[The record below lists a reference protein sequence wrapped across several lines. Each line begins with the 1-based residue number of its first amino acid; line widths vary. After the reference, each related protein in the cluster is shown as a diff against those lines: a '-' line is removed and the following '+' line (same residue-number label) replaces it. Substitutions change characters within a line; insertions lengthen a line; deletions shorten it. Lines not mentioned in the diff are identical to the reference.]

1 MDIIYGVVTKVNYYD
16 EAKSF
21 GIVKLRIDFND
32 KEMAKYRNILF
43 TNTFSV
49 LSVFDRKPLIEEEY
63 KFSGEFETTSFGPQ
77 FKAKTFEHINEDSKE
92 GIIAY
97 LSSDN
102 FPGVGK
108 ATALKIYNKLGNK
121 CLDMIVNDKNVLNG
135 LGIKASLKDI
145 IYDNLVYNTNSKK
158 VIVELLNLG
167 LTMHMATTIF
177 KNLGK
182 NALEKIKADPYIL
195 MYKVEG
201 IGFIRADNI
210 ASLVGIKKDAPV
222 RLKALINYCLVKYG
236 ANTGNT
242 FIDEVTLYSECL
254 KFLEKDADILSKD
267 DFADYLNDLKNE
279 SKIVIDSDNLIY
291 VVKTYNDEYNIARRI
306 YKLLQNNKSEFKVE
320 KIDYA
325 LEEIMRVNKITY
337 TDKQKEAI
345 KKALIEPIIIITG
358 GPGTGKST
366 IIKGIIDMYSNM
378 FKNSDA
384 ASDMIGLVAPTGR
397 AAKRLKELTLHDA
410 STIHKLLGYEGGER
424 YMYSAENKLDIKM
437 LIVDEFSMVDADLA
451 CRLFSSI
458 NDDCKVVI
466 VGDADQLPS
475 VACGNVLLDLINT
488 KEITTIK
495 LEHIH
500 RQAANSSIVELAHS
514 VNKGALPYD
523 VATLKHDR
531 NFLICDDN
539 HIIPFII
546 KTVANALD
554 KGMNLV
560 KDIQVLVPMY
570 RGSIGIEAINHELQS
585 HFNPGGKEYL
595 HLGKRFRV
603 GDKVI
608 QLVNRSEKNIMNGDI
623 GYINDI
629 LIDGDKL
636 IKLTVTYDIGDV
648 EYGSDE
654 LDEIMLAYAISIH
667 KSQGSEF
674 PLVIVPFSF
683 KYYIMLKRKL
693 IYTAITRAK
702 KYLIMMGNVEAM
714 RKGIVEIEDDRK
726 TKLTSRI
733 KEIINDPSKIKSSDL
748 IVDSSEEDDIEEVS
762 PFDFL

>member
-1 MDIIYGVVTKVNYYD
+1 MDTIYGVVTKVNYYD

-77 FKAKTFEHINEDSKE
+77 FKAKTYERLNEDSKE

-102 FPGVGK
+102 FPGVGPS
-108 ATALKIYNKLGNK
+108 TALKIYNKLGPK
-121 CLDMIVNDKNVLNG
+121 ALDMIVNDKSVLDG
-135 LGIKASLKDI
+135 LGIRENLKQI
-145 IYDNLVYNTNSKK
+145 IYENLVYNTNSKK

-167 LTMHMATTIF
+167 LTMHMANVIF
-177 KNLGK
+177 KTFGTT
-182 NALEKIKADPYIL
+182 ALDKIKENPYLL

-210 ASLVGIKKDAPV
+210 ATLVGIKKDAPV
-222 RLKALINYCLVKYG
+222 RLKALINYCLVRYCASCG
-236 ANTGNT
+236 DTYV
-242 FIDEVTLYSECL
+242 DEATLYSECI
-254 KFLEKDADILSKD
+254 KFLEKDENILSKD
-267 DFADYLNDLKNE
+267 DFSDYLTDLKNE
-279 SKIVIDSDNLIY
+279 GKIVIDDDNLIY
-291 VVKTYNDEYNIARRI
+291 VVKTYNDEYNIARI
-306 YKLLQNNKSEFKVE
+306 VYKLLQNNKAEFKEE
-320 KIDYA
+320 KIDFV
-325 LEEIMRVNKITY
+325 LKEVMRINNITY
-337 TDKQKEAI
+337 TDKQIEAI
-345 KKALIEPIIIITG
+345 KKALLEPIIIITG

-366 IIKGIIDMYSNM
+366 IIKAIVDIYTNL

-384 ASDMIGLVAPTGR
+384 ASEAVALAAPTGR
-397 AAKRLKELTLHDA
+397 AAKRLKELTFHNA
-410 STIHKLLGYEGGER
+410 TTIHKLLGYEGADR
-424 YMYSAENKLDIKM
+424 FMYNSNNKLDIKM

-451 CRLFSSI
+451 YRLLSSI
-458 NDDCKVVI
+458 NEDCKVVI

-488 KEITTIK
+488 KEITTVK

-500 RQAANSSIVELAHS
+500 RQAANSSIIELAHS

-531 NFLICDDN
+531 NFIVCDDN

-554 KGMNLV
+554 KGMNIV

-570 RGSIGIEAINHELQS
+570 RGNIGIDAINHELQS
-585 HFNPGGKEYL
+585 HFNPNGKEYSYF
-595 HLGKRFRV
+595 GRRFRE

-623 GYINDI
+623 GYISSII
-629 LIDGDKL
+629 LDDDRL
-636 IKLTVTYDIGDV
+636 ISMKITYDIGEV
-648 EYGSDE
+648 EYTKDE
-654 LDEIMLAYAISIH
+654 LEEVMLAYAISIH

-702 KYLIMMGNVEAM
+702 KYLIMMGNIEAM
-714 RKGIVEIEDDRK
+714 RKGIVEIEDDRH

-733 KEIINDPSKIKSSDL
+733 KEIFNEPSKLK
-748 IVDSSEEDDIEEVS
+748 DSEAIIDTEEDDIEEVS

>member
-1 MDIIYGVVTKVNYYD
+1 MDTIHGIVTKVNYYD
-16 EAKSF
+16 DAKSF
-21 GIVKLRIDFND
+21 GIVRIKVDFND
-32 KEMAKYRNILF
+32 KDMAKYRNILF

-49 LSVFDRKPLIEEEY
+49 LSFFDRKPILEEEY
-63 KFSGEFETTSFGPQ
+63 KFEGEFETTSFGPQ
-77 FKAKTFEHINEDSKE
+77 FKAKTYERLNEDSKE

-97 LSSDN
+97 LSSDD
-102 FPGVGK
+102 FPGVGP
-108 ATALKIYNKLGNK
+108 ATALKIYEKLGPK
-121 CLDMIVNDKNVLNG
+121 ALDMIANDKTVLDGIGLRANIKTIIYENIVLN
-135 LGIKASLKDI
+135 
-145 IYDNLVYNTNSKK
+145 TTSKK
-158 VIVELLNLG
+158 ALVELLNLG
-167 LTMHMATTIF
+167 LTMHMAKTIF
-177 KNLGK
+177 KTFGVSSLDR
-182 NALEKIKADPYIL
+182 IKENPYIL

-210 ASLVGIKKDAPV
+210 ASSVGIKKDAPV
-222 RLKALINYCLVKYG
+222 RLKALINYCLVKYCASSG
-236 ANTGNT
+236 DTYVS
-242 FIDEVTLYSECL
+242 EVDLYSECI
-254 KFLEKDADILSKD
+254 KFLDKDEKILSKD
-267 DFADYLNDLKNE
+267 DFSDYLNDLKNE
-279 SKIVIDSDNLIY
+279 GKIVIDSDNLIY
-291 VVKTYNDEYNIARRI
+291 VVKTYNDEYNIARIVYR
-306 YKLLQNNKSEFKVE
+306 LLQNNKTEFKE
-320 KIDYA
+320 KKIDFV
-325 LEEIMRVNKITY
+325 LEEVMRINQITY

-345 KKALIEPIIIITG
+345 KKALLEPIIIITG

-366 IIKGIIDMYSNM
+366 IIKAIVDIYSNL

-384 ASDMIGLVAPTGR
+384 ASDTIALATPTGR

-410 STIHKLLGYEGGER
+410 STIHKLLGYEGADR
-424 YMYSAENKLDIKM
+424 FIYNSSNRLDIKM

-451 CRLFSSI
+451 YRLLSSI

-488 KEITTIK
+488 KEITTVK

-531 NFLICDDN
+531 NFLVCDDN
-539 HIIPFII
+539 HIIPFIV
-546 KTVANALD
+546 KTIANALD

-570 RGSIGIEAINHELQS
+570 RGNVGIDAINHELQS
-585 HFNPGGKEYL
+585 HFNPNGKEYV
-595 HLGKRFRV
+595 HLGKRFRE

-623 GYINDI
+623 GYISYI
-629 LIDGDKL
+629 KTEDGKL
-636 IKLTVTYDIGDV
+636 IRMKVAFDIGEV
-648 EYGSDE
+648 EYTKDE
-654 LDEIMLAYAISIH
+654 LEELMLAYAISIH

-702 KYLIMMGNVEAM
+702 KYLIMLGNIEAM
-714 RKGIVEIEDDRK
+714 RKGIVEIEDDRH
-726 TKLTSRI
+726 TKLSSRI
-733 KEIINDPSKIKSSDL
+733 KEIFNNPEDINKNDL
-748 IVDSSEEDDIEEVS
+748 IEDSEEDIEEIS

>member
-1 MDIIYGVVTKVNYYD
+1 MDTIHGIVTKINYYD

-21 GIVKLRIDFND
+21 GIVKLKIDFND
-32 KEMAKYRNILF
+32 KDLAKYRNILF

-49 LSVFDRKPLIEEEY
+49 LSVFDRKPILEEEY
-63 KFSGEFETTSFGPQ
+63 KFSGEFETTQFGPQ
-77 FKAKTFEHINEDSKE
+77 FKAKTFERLNEDSKE

-102 FPGVGK
+102 FPGVGR
-108 ATALKIYNKLGNK
+108 ATALKIYEKLGPK
-121 CLDMIVNDKNVLNG
+121 ALDMIANDKSVLDGMGIRSNLKTIIYENIVLNT
-135 LGIKASLKDI
+135 S
-145 IYDNLVYNTNSKK
+145 SKK

-167 LTMHMATTIF
+167 LTMHMANVIYKTFGTAS
-177 KNLGK
+177 LD
-182 NALEKIKADPYIL
+182 KIKDNPYIL

-210 ASLVGIKKDAPV
+210 ATLVGIKKDAPV
-222 RLKALINYCLVKYG
+222 RLKALINYCLVRYCASSG
-236 ANTGNT
+236 DTYV
-242 FIDEVTLYSECL
+242 DEASLYSECI
-254 KFLEKDADILSKD
+254 KFLDKDEKILAKD
-267 DFADYLNDLKNE
+267 DFLDYLNDLKNE
-279 SKIVIDSDNLIY
+279 GKIVIDEDNLIY
-291 VVKTYNDEYNIARRI
+291 VVKTYNDEYNIARII
-306 YKLLQNNKSEFKVE
+306 YKLLQNSKSEFKEE
-320 KIDYA
+320 KINYV
-325 LEEIMRVNKITY
+325 LEEVMRINKITY

-345 KKALIEPIIIITG
+345 KKALLEPIVIITG

-366 IIKGIIDMYSNM
+366 IIKAIVDIYSNL

-384 ASDMIGLVAPTGR
+384 ASDTIALAAPTGR
-397 AAKRLKELTLHDA
+397 AAKRLKELTFHNA
-410 STIHKLLGYEGGER
+410 STIHKLLGYEGAER
-424 YMYSAENKLDIKM
+424 FMYNSANKLDIKM

-451 CRLFSSI
+451 YRLLSAI

-531 NFLICDDN
+531 NFLVCDDN

-570 RGSIGIEAINHELQS
+570 RGAIGIDAINHELQS
-585 HFNPGGKEYL
+585 HFNPNGKEFM
-595 HLGKRFRV
+595 HLGKRFRE

-623 GYINDI
+623 GYISSIN
-629 LIDGDKL
+629 LIDDKL
-636 IKLTVTYDIGDV
+636 LNLKVNFDIGEV
-648 EYGSDE
+648 EYTKDE
-654 LDEIMLAYAISIH
+654 LEDLMLAYAISIH

-674 PLVIVPFSF
+674 SLVIVPFSF

-714 RKGIVEIEDDRK
+714 RKGIVEIEDDRH
-726 TKLTSRI
+726 TKLSSRI
-733 KEIINDPSKIKSSDL
+733 KEIFNEPAKLKTSDA
-748 IVDSSEEDDIEEVS
+748 IIDTEEDDIEEIS

>member
-1 MDIIYGVVTKVNYYD
+1 MDIIYGVVSKINYYD

-21 GIVKLRIDFND
+21 GIVRLKLDFND

-43 TNTFSV
+43 TNTISV
-49 LSVFDRKPLIEEEY
+49 LSTFDRKPILEEEY
-63 KFSGEFETTSFGPQ
+63 KFSGEFEASQFGMQ
-77 FKAKTFEHINEDSKE
+77 FKAKSFERINEDTKE

-102 FPGVGK
+102 FPGIGPV
-108 ATALKIYNKLGNK
+108 TAAKIYEKLGPK
-121 CLDMIVNDKNVLNG
+121 CLDIIVQDKDVLKG
-135 LGIKASLKDI
+135 LGLKPNQREV

-167 LTMHMATTIF
+167 LTMHMASIIYKT
-177 KNLGK
+177 LGS
-182 NALEKIKADPYIL
+182 NALEKVKENPYIL

-201 IGFIRADNI
+201 IGFIRADNV
-210 ASLVGIKKDAPV
+210 AMCVGIKKDAPI
-222 RLKALINYCLVKYG
+222 RMKALINYCITKYCL
-236 ANTGNT
+236 NSGNT
-242 FIDEVTLYSECL
+242 YVNEATLFSECL
-254 KFLEKDADILSKD
+254 KFIGEEASLSKD
-267 DFADYLNDLKNE
+267 EFSDYLNDLKNE
-279 SKIVIDSDNLIY
+279 GHIVIDSDNLIY
-291 VVKTYNDEYNIARRI
+291 LVKTYNDEIEIAKRI
-306 YKLLQNNKSEFKVE
+306 YKLLQNNKVEYKEE
-320 KIDYA
+320 KIDFV
-325 LEEIMRVNKITY
+325 LDEVMRVNKITY

-345 KKALIEPIIIITG
+345 KKALVEPIIIITG

-366 IIKGIIDMYSNM
+366 IIKGIVDIYSNM
-378 FKNSDA
+378 FKNADAVSDTIA
-384 ASDMIGLVAPTGR
+384 LAAPTGR

-410 STIHKLLGYEGGER
+410 STIHKLLGYEGADR
-424 YMYSAENKLDIKM
+424 FVYNQDNKLDIKM

-475 VACGNVLLDLINT
+475 VASGNVLLDLINT
-488 KEITTIK
+488 KEITTVK

-523 VATLKHDR
+523 VTSLKHDR
-531 NFLICDDN
+531 NFLMCDDS

-546 KTVANALD
+546 KTIANALD
-554 KGMNLV
+554 KGMNII
-560 KDIQVLVPMY
+560 KDIQVLVPLY
-570 RGSIGIEAINHELQS
+570 RGGVGIDAINHELQD
-585 HFNPGGKEYL
+585 HFNAKGKEYTY
-595 HLGKRFRV
+595 LGRRFRV

-623 GYINDI
+623 GYISDI
-629 LIDGDKL
+629 ITDEERFIEMKV
-636 IKLTVTYDIGDV
+636 IYDVGEV
-648 EYGSDE
+648 SYAKDE
-654 LDEIMLAYAISIH
+654 IEEIMLAYAISIH

-702 KYLIMMGNVEAM
+702 KYLIMMGNIEAM
-714 RKGIVEIEDDRK
+714 RKGIVEIEDERH
-726 TKLTSRI
+726 TKLASRI
-733 KEIINDPSKIKSSDL
+733 KEIFNHPEDINKTDL
-748 IVDSSEEDDIEEVS
+748 IENSDDDLDDVS

>member
-1 MDIIYGVVTKVNYYD
+1 MDTIYGVVTKINYYD

-49 LSVFDRKPLIEEEY
+49 LSVFDRKPIIEEEY

-77 FKAKTFEHINEDSKE
+77 FKAKTFERLNEDSKE

-102 FPGVGK
+102 FPGVGPL
-108 ATALKIYNKLGNK
+108 TALKIYNKLGPK
-121 CLDMIVNDKNVLNG
+121 ALDMIVNDKSVLDG
-135 LGIKASLKDI
+135 LGIRENIKQI
-145 IYDNLVYNTNSKK
+145 IYENLVYNTNSKK

-167 LTMHMATTIF
+167 LTMHMANVIF
-177 KNLGK
+177 KTFGTS
-182 NALEKIKADPYIL
+182 ALDKIKENPYLL

-222 RLKALINYCLVKYG
+222 RLKALINYCLVRYCASCG
-236 ANTGNT
+236 DTYV
-242 FIDEVTLYSECL
+242 DEATLYSECI
-254 KFLEKDADILSKD
+254 KFLEKDENILSKD
-267 DFADYLNDLKNE
+267 DFSDYLTDLKNE
-279 SKIVIDSDNLIY
+279 GKIVIDDDNLIY
-291 VVKTYNDEYNIARRI
+291 VVKTYNDEYNIARI
-306 YKLLQNNKSEFKVE
+306 VYKLLQNNKAEFKEE
-320 KIDYA
+320 KIDFV
-325 LEEIMRVNKITY
+325 LKEVMRINKITY
-337 TDKQKEAI
+337 TDKQIEAI
-345 KKALIEPIIIITG
+345 KKALLEPIIIITG

-366 IIKGIIDMYSNM
+366 IIKAIVDIYTNL

-384 ASDMIGLVAPTGR
+384 ASEAVALAAPTGR
-397 AAKRLKELTLHDA
+397 AAKRLKELTFNNA
-410 STIHKLLGYEGGER
+410 STIHKLLGYEGADR
-424 YMYSAENKLDIKM
+424 FMYNANNKLDIKM

-451 CRLFSSI
+451 YRLLSSI
-458 NDDCKVVI
+458 NEDCKVVI

-488 KEITTIK
+488 KEITTVK

-500 RQAANSSIVELAHS
+500 RQASNSSIIELAHH

-531 NFLICDDN
+531 NFIVCDDN

-546 KTVANALD
+546 KTIANALD
-554 KGMNLV
+554 KGMNIV

-570 RGSIGIEAINHELQS
+570 RGAIGIDAINHELQS
-585 HFNPGGKEYL
+585 HFNPNGKEYTYF
-595 HLGKRFRV
+595 GRRFRE

-623 GYINDI
+623 GYISSINLDDDRLVSMKI
-629 LIDGDKL
+629 
-636 IKLTVTYDIGDV
+636 TYDIGEV
-648 EYGSDE
+648 EYTKDE
-654 LDEIMLAYAISIH
+654 LEELMLAYAISIH

-702 KYLIMMGNVEAM
+702 KYLIMMGNIEAM
-714 RKGIVEIEDDRK
+714 RKGIVEIEDDRH

-733 KEIINDPSKIKSSDL
+733 KEIFNEPSKLK
-748 IVDSSEEDDIEEVS
+748 DSEAIIDTEEDDIEEVS

>member
-1 MDIIYGVVTKVNYYD
+1 MDTIHGIVTKINYYD

-21 GIVKLRIDFND
+21 GIVKLKIDFND
-32 KEMAKYRNILF
+32 KDLAKYRNILF

-49 LSVFDRKPLIEEEY
+49 LSVFDRKPILEEEY
-63 KFSGEFETTSFGPQ
+63 KFSGEFETTQFGPQ
-77 FKAKTFEHINEDSKE
+77 FKAKTFERLNEDSKE

-102 FPGVGK
+102 FPGVGP
-108 ATALKIYNKLGNK
+108 ATALKIYEKLGPK
-121 CLDMIVNDKNVLNG
+121 ALDMIANDKSVLDGMGIRSNLKTIIYENIVLNT
-135 LGIKASLKDI
+135 S
-145 IYDNLVYNTNSKK
+145 SKK

-167 LTMHMATTIF
+167 LTMHMANVIYKTFGTAS
-177 KNLGK
+177 LD
-182 NALEKIKADPYIL
+182 KIKDNPYIL

-210 ASLVGIKKDAPV
+210 ATLVGIKKDAPV
-222 RLKALINYCLVKYG
+222 RLKALINYCLVRYCASSG
-236 ANTGNT
+236 DTYV
-242 FIDEVTLYSECL
+242 DEASLYSECI
-254 KFLEKDADILSKD
+254 KFLDKDEKILAKD
-267 DFADYLNDLKNE
+267 DFLDYLNDLKNE
-279 SKIVIDSDNLIY
+279 GKIVIDEDNLIY
-291 VVKTYNDEYNIARRI
+291 VVKTYNDEYNIARII
-306 YKLLQNNKSEFKVE
+306 YKLLQNSKSEFKEE
-320 KIDYA
+320 KINYV
-325 LEEIMRVNKITY
+325 LEEIMRINKITY

-345 KKALIEPIIIITG
+345 KKALLEPIVIITG

-366 IIKGIIDMYSNM
+366 IIKAIVDIYSNL
-378 FKNSDA
+378 FKNADA
-384 ASDMIGLVAPTGR
+384 ASDTIALAAPTGR
-397 AAKRLKELTLHDA
+397 AAKRLKELTFHNA
-410 STIHKLLGYEGGER
+410 STIHKLLGYEGAER
-424 YMYSAENKLDIKM
+424 FMYNSANKLDIKM

-451 CRLFSSI
+451 YRLLSAI

-531 NFLICDDN
+531 NFLVCDDS

-570 RGSIGIEAINHELQS
+570 RGAIGIDAINHELQS
-585 HFNPGGKEYL
+585 HFNPSGKEFM
-595 HLGKRFRV
+595 HLGKRFRE

-623 GYINDI
+623 GYISSIN
-629 LIDGDKL
+629 LIDDKL
-636 IKLTVTYDIGDV
+636 LNLKVSFDIGEV
-648 EYGSDE
+648 EYTKDE
-654 LDEIMLAYAISIH
+654 LEDLMLAYAISIH

-674 PLVIVPFSF
+674 SLVIVPFSF
-683 KYYIMLKRKL
+683 KYYVMLKRKL

-714 RKGIVEIEDDRK
+714 RKGIVEIEDDRH
-726 TKLTSRI
+726 TKLSSRI
-733 KEIINDPSKIKSSDL
+733 KEIFNEPTKLKTSDA
-748 IVDSSEEDDIEEVS
+748 IIDTEEDDIEEIS